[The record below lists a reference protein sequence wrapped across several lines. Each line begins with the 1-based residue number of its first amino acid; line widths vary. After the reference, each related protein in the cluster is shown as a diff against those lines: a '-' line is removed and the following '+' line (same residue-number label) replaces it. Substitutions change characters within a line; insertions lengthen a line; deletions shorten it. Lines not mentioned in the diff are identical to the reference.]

1 MGADRA
7 TKSPRALHSLGE
19 SLWVT
24 GALSPPTHVLS
35 RKRELV
41 SNRNGPKNSQV
52 PWELEAATVNI
63 VKLPS
68 PRSVEEGETA
78 KN

>member
-1 MGADRA
+1 MGADHA

-24 GALSPPTHVLS
+24 GTLSPPTHVLS

-41 SNRNGPKNSQV
+41 SSRSGPKSSQV

-68 PRSVEEGETA
+68 SRSVEEGETA